1 MIRRVAL
8 PDGSDVPAL
17 GQGTWR
23 MGEDAR
29 KRQQEG
35 RALRLGLELGM
46 TLIDTAEMYGDGGAE
61 ELIGEALGDQREQ
74 LFLVSKVYPQNAGRG
89 RIERACESSLR
100 RLKTDRLDLYLLH
113 WRGSV
118 PLAETVEGM
127 QALIAAGKV
136 LRWGVSNLDLD
147 DMDELI
153 RAGGQACAANQIL
166 YNVTERGPE
175 FELIPELQRLG
186 IPVMAYSPVGQ
197 GRLPRSAALTDAAER
212 HGASPF
218 QIALAWAMR
227 RPDVIVI
234 PKASDEAHVRD
245 NRGAADI
252 VLTPDDLAAIDA
264 DFPPPR
270 RRTRLA
276 ML

>member
-264 DFPPPR
+264 DFPPPH